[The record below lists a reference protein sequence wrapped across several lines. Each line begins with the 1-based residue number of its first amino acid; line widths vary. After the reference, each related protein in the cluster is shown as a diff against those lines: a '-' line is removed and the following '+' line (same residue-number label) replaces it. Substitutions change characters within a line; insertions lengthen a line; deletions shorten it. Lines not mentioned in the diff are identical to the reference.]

1 MGPDCLKALNLQ
13 CVYPHHYRGADACV
27 SGRWDG
33 VCAQHTAEY
42 TVSAHGCKLS

>member
-1 MGPDCLKALNLQ
+1 MGPDCLKALYLQ
-13 CVYPHHYRGADACV
+13 CAYLHHYRGAKAYV

-42 TVSAHGCKLS
+42 TVSAHIWKLS